1 MTARVERIGGT
12 VHLAHDDAAGLESMR
27 GLTEPEEFA
36 SWLADYEDG
45 RLLVVT
51 IELVA
56 EDLAAGEP
64 LDRGLGLVAHGGLK
78 LAAQVHDVLL
88 TAAADQDA
96 LALGQRVL
104 EHHDDH
110 VVANE
115 RPRLRG
121 TAAGVLADQSHHGV
135 RDRG

>member
-51 IELVA
+51 IELFA
-56 EDLAAGEP
+56 EVVG
-64 LDRGLGLVAHGGLK
+64 
-78 LAAQVHDVLL
+78 
-88 TAAADQDA
+88 ADT
-96 LALGQRVL
+96 GQRVTD
-104 EHHDDH
+104 HDVIGLSFYRGRGDDNIDH
-110 VVANE
+110 AIDVV
-115 RPRLRG
+115 RLG
-121 TAAGVLADQSHHGV
+121 VDHLGATLQEAGI
-135 RDRG
+135 